1 MPWIL
6 SVAVAKPAATAL
18 ILPLAW
24 DPPCAVGVAL
34 KRHIYIYMVFFGLFL
49 ILIEPN
55 FIIILLL

>member
-1 MPWIL
+1 M
-6 SVAVAKPAATAL
+6 AVAKPAATAL